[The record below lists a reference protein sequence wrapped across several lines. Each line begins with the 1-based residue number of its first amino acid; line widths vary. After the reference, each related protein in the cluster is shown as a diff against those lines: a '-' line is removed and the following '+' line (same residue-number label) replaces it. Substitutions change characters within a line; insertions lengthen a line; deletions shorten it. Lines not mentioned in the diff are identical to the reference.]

1 MMKPMAKARVAQT
14 NTEEEEPSLL
24 RETVH
29 RLRRAMEE
37 DGAEEAPELLAAWR
51 LIEEYRQRAQSKK
64 EEPMT
69 QRRPTEPEGQGEPG
83 DLSDASMT
91 TEKSYEL
98 PEAEGKD
105 SDHELAAQLQ
115 QMEKMMQGLKAQVER
130 KKKEGAHCRR
140 CSLSSPCRPRS
151 P

>member
-1 MMKPMAKARVAQT
+1 MMKPMAKARAAQT

-29 RLRRAMEE
+29 RLRRATEE
-37 DGAEEAPELLAAWR
+37 DDAEEAPELLAARR

-98 PEAEGKD
+98 PEAEGED

-115 QMEKMMQGLKAQVER
+115 QMENRMQGLKAHVER
-130 KKKEGAHCRR
+130 KKKTGAHRR
-140 CSLSSPCRPRS
+140 R
-151 P
+151 